1 MATKRDLVR
10 DCINCVHCKE
20 NLAYEECKKR
30 TKSKIIYNGLK
41 EAESCSLYEQKGGG
55 GDEKN

>member
-20 NLAYEECKKR
+20 NLAYEECTKR
-30 TKSKIIYNGLK
+30 TKSKIIHNGLK
-41 EAESCSLYEQKGGG
+41 EAKSCDFYKQKGGAN
-55 GDEKN
+55 E

>member
-20 NLAYEECKKR
+20 NLAYEECTKR

-41 EAESCSLYEQKGGG
+41 EAKSCDFYKQKGGAN
-55 GDEKN
+55 E